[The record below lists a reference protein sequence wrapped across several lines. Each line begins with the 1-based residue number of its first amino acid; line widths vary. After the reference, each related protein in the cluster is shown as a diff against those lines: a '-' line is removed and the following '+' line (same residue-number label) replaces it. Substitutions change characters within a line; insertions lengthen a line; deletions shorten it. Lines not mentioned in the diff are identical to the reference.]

1 MLAYAAEN
9 PRPAS
14 RAGSP
19 RALMLVVAGHAALIA
34 AVLTA
39 KMELMTGTPFDPTEI
54 INIPTP
60 PPPPPP
66 PQPESKE
73 DPKPNA
79 PLVQDSSIDQEQTI
93 VDMGLTTSIELDK
106 GPPIGD
112 LIRDIGL
119 GTTITQD
126 PPKREIV
133 KTAALARTPDSALRP
148 PYPNDKLRLE
158 EEATLKLR
166 LSIDARGRVTAVEP
180 VGGADP
186 SFLEAARRHI
196 IKAWRYK
203 PATEDGMAVPST
215 MVINLSFRLE
225 EA

>member
-1 MLAYAAEN
+1 MLAYAAQT
-9 PRPAS
+9 PRPAG

-19 RALMLVVAGHAALIA
+19 KALMIVVAGHAALIA

-39 KMELMTGTPFDPTEI
+39 KMDIMQGTPFDPTDI

-66 PQPESKE
+66 QPETRT
-73 DPKPNA
+73 DPKPQD
-79 PLVQDSSIDQEQTI
+79 PIVQHSSIDQKPPI
-93 VDMGLTTSIELDK
+93 VDMGQTTSIQVDK
-106 GPPIGD
+106 GPTIGELLD
-112 LIRDIGL
+112 KIEP
-119 GTTITQD
+119 GTVSTPD
-126 PPKREIV
+126 PPKRDIV
-133 KTAALARTPDSALRP
+133 KTTALARTPDSALRP

-166 LSIDARGRVTAVEP
+166 LSIDARGRVTAVDP
-180 VGGADP
+180 VGRADP

-196 IKAWRYK
+196 IRAWRYK
-203 PATEDGMAVPST
+203 PATEDGVAVPST